1 MSFMNTQMQFSLPSN
16 MPNFNVANLPN
27 VTPISEA
34 KPVEEETPEE
44 AKKRTSEVVTDFAAK
59 LKIKTEAIKE
69 EVVPEEEEPQGVQE
83 DTTDAVTE
91 TVEAEAQAAEEE
103 TETKAKAE
111 AEEPEEEKAV
121 EAKEEKAEVKEE
133 KPKKTRKTAAKK
145 TKKAEKKESAEAET
159 VVPPADETTT
169 TYVVDISKKPNYDEA
184 DEWMKSYYLDEKFIE
199 KLNYFSEKI
208 TDIRIEGDMN
218 AGTLNAVI
226 GQIDCVNDEISVPY
240 TNSVL
245 SDEAFNNKDNGLVA
259 KVRAT
264 AKGKNLREQKLEA
277 IKLLQNCVID
287 GTPIDLDYMAVAASL
302 RRQALEQQVTRLNA
316 KRNLCITM
324 SAGLKMQSRV

>member
-44 AKKRTSEVVTDFAAK
+44 AKKRTNDVVTDFAAK
-59 LKIKTEAIKE
+59 LKIKAEAVKE
-69 EVVPEEEEPQGVQE
+69 EVVPEEEEPQEAQE

-91 TVEAEAQAAEEE
+91 TVEAEAQATEEE
-103 TETKAKAE
+103 TK

-121 EAKEEKAEVKEE
+121 EAKEEKAEAKEE

-159 VVPPADETTT
+159 VVPPADEATT
-169 TYVVDISKKPNYDEA
+169 TYVIDVSKKPNYDEA

-302 RRQALEQQVTRLNA
+302 RRQALEQQMTRLNA